1 MKVTHTIDFKQ
12 HLFIHIILKIL
23 LITTYVLQVSSLK
36 GILVLNIPPPP
47 SDRLWYS
54 FKEKPELGLR
64 IVPFY
69 GGEKLGMDN
78 TFFSRAINK
87 IVNIVTHRFES
98 FISRFRKINNCMHV
112 IPLERSVLI

>member
-87 IVNIVTHRFES
+87 IVNIVTHRFEI
-98 FISRFRKINNCMHV
+98 FIFRFRKITIVCMLHH
-112 IPLERSVLI
+112 